1 MSDSADYLTSESV
14 CSIEKVYDV
23 EDEEEVEGESDGK
36 KRVNDD
42 DISYRTST
50 SSEESNDTESNASN
64 TKATGR
70 SASRNEARKKSLGAP
85 LKRATRSSEKRKNQA
100 TNRSTVK
107 EAEEDR
113 MEIQRNVKDFRVNTS
128 DVEEADTVTSFQKEV
143 EVSNSNYPFSTAST
157 SLKEKV
163 KMVLSLELEDDK
175 QKRKRTKDQ
184 DQEEEAAEEELP
196 LVLTGEKRRG
206 VFECDYCRREITPF
220 PRIRCALC
228 EEFDLCL
235 DCFANSSNNNKS
247 NRHPQHKA
255 SHPYRVADS
264 TRFPLFPSIS
274 TMTTPVITEDESA
287 ANSASV
293 VNMDEDASNM
303 WTAEEDLRLLDALK
317 TYGLGNWI
325 EIAEAIGNP
334 AKNPKRCMERYLDD
348 FLGRFGHILPPQ
360 IFIEVPEEDDQ
371 GEEMK
376 DNQWNDQKTIA
387 TTISAAAAPKAT
399 TKPSTRKSL
408 GTLTTSTTRAI
419 PLSQAKKKTRRVCID
434 TALIPNY
441 ESVWPHPYLP
451 EGTPLG
457 KRVNRDIVWKLEQ
470 AAIKA
475 GGVSNPRGG
484 NTASSVDSW
493 EGRRLVI
500 PPRWEDIQALPGSE
514 LAGYMPRRG
523 DFDVEWDNDAENI
536 LADMEFSSS
545 DPPME
550 RALKL
555 QVLEIYNEKLD
566 ERERRKQFCIDR
578 DLVSLQKNQLLDKL
592 RPPEEKDLVNRMRL
606 FARFHSKEEHER
618 FLADLLR
625 AKQIRQEIERL
636 QTYRKMGFR
645 TLLET
650 EKYEIEK
657 NRRFLFNR
665 EAPKLKEPT
674 LGRSNSVSVFDN
686 TANPTASVV
695 PLESN
700 DKVVSNSESETA
712 RVDNA
717 LNSNVSHDAEKV
729 DEKKY
734 VCDEDKHIA
743 LEDCAE
749 ERPKKTLVIGDV
761 TATEGRENSE
771 HESMVAT
778 PNFTKDSVATSDA
791 EEEFIVVGKPGFE
804 LLSSKEV
811 TLCKNMRLEPQHY
824 LAVKRILIQESLKC
838 GLLPSDGEAKKAV
851 FQLDIQQRKE
861 VIEFVLKS
869 GWISTKPNFE
879 V

>member
-1 MSDSADYLTSESV
+1 MRCHFPTMYTMHW
-14 CSIEKVYDV
+14 
-23 EDEEEVEGESDGK
+23 
-36 KRVNDD
+36 
-42 DISYRTST
+42 SYR
-50 SSEESNDTESNASN
+50 E
-64 TKATGR
+64 KL
-70 SASRNEARKKSLGAP
+70 LG
-85 LKRATRSSEKRKNQA
+85 
-100 TNRSTVK
+100 
-107 EAEEDR
+107 
-113 MEIQRNVKDFRVNTS
+113 I
-128 DVEEADTVTSFQKEV
+128 
-143 EVSNSNYPFSTAST
+143 
-157 SLKEKV
+157 
-163 KMVLSLELEDDK
+163 
-175 QKRKRTKDQ
+175 
-184 DQEEEAAEEELP
+184 
-196 LVLTGEKRRG
+196 
-206 VFECDYCRREITPF
+206 
-220 PRIRCALC
+220 
-228 EEFDLCL
+228 
-235 DCFANSSNNNKS
+235 
-247 NRHPQHKA
+247 
-255 SHPYRVADS
+255 
-264 TRFPLFPSIS
+264 
-274 TMTTPVITEDESA
+274 
-287 ANSASV
+287 
-293 VNMDEDASNM
+293 
-303 WTAEEDLRLLDALK
+303 
-317 TYGLGNWI
+317 
-325 EIAEAIGNP
+325 
-334 AKNPKRCMERYLDD
+334 
-348 FLGRFGHILPPQ
+348 
-360 IFIEVPEEDDQ
+360 
-371 GEEMK
+371 
-376 DNQWNDQKTIA
+376 
-387 TTISAAAAPKAT
+387 
-399 TKPSTRKSL
+399 
-408 GTLTTSTTRAI
+408 
-419 PLSQAKKKTRRVCID
+419 
-434 TALIPNY
+434 
-441 ESVWPHPYLP
+441 
-451 EGTPLG
+451 
-457 KRVNRDIVWKLEQ
+457 
-470 AAIKA
+470 
-475 GGVSNPRGG
+475 
-484 NTASSVDSW
+484 
-493 EGRRLVI
+493 
-500 PPRWEDIQALPGSE
+500 E
-514 LAGYMPRRG
+514 LAGYMPRIG
-523 DFDVEWDNDAENI
+523 NFDVEWDNDAENI

-578 DLVSLQKNQLLDKL
+578 DLVSRQKNQLLDKL

-712 RVDNA
+712 RVDNL
-717 LNSNVSHDAEKV
+717 LNSNASHETEKV

-734 VCDEDKHIA
+734 VYDEDKRIA

-749 ERPKKTLVIGDV
+749 ERPKKPLVIGDV

-778 PNFTKDSVATSDA
+778 PNLAK
-791 EEEFIVVGKPGFE
+791 EEFIVVGKPGFE

-869 GWISTKPNFE
+869 GWISTKPNFG